1 MVVIG
6 GTTAYSYVKVYTPNY
21 QLKVIKKAKLDG
33 KVLSGA
39 KFNVCTDKP
48 CTNVLGTITT
58 DKNGIATYDKI
69 PYPTTYYVKEIS
81 APAGYELD
89 TTPKAVTV
97 THSNVT
103 GTVSYGT
110 ISLTNADKEFMLVKY
125 RKDENGNYPIIDDGC
140 GTDTYTGPEFEIKE
154 NGNSLYFKKIKDG
167 EYKAVTKDEEGATT
181 KLRTCKGKFK
191 VYTLKS
197 CKYTIAE
204 TKAPEGLTL
213 PSSPIKNIDVCT
225 TDKNISFTNGFTG
238 LEFQKKNEDGE
249 FVSGGKFS
257 LQMKINNVY
266 KDVLL
271 RQVEEGSYEYDSK
284 LTENDKD
291 ATYVMLTKDGIARI
305 SKLPPGEY
313 RVVEKEAPEGYEL
326 IEDKDSKALVTIKDS
341 YKEQYYVEMID
352 QKTNKYGS
360 SSSAELVVTII
371 TGRKILNYAFIISSL
386 IILLVVA
393 IIVRKKVKK

>member
-1 MVVIG
+1 M
-6 GTTAYSYVKVYTPNY
+6 
-21 QLKVIKKAKLDG
+21 
-33 KVLSGA
+33 
-39 KFNVCTDKP
+39 
-48 CTNVLGTITT
+48 
-58 DKNGIATYDKI
+58 
-69 PYPTTYYVKEIS
+69 
-81 APAGYELD
+81 
-89 TTPKAVTV
+89 
-97 THSNVT
+97 
-103 GTVSYGT
+103 
-110 ISLTNADKEFMLVKY
+110 
-125 RKDENGNYPIIDDGC
+125 
-140 GTDTYTGPEFEIKE
+140 
-154 NGNSLYFKKIKDG
+154 
-167 EYKAVTKDEEGATT
+167 
-181 KLRTCKGKFK
+181 
-191 VYTLKS
+191 
-197 CKYTIAE
+197 
-204 TKAPEGLTL
+204 

-393 IIVRKKVKK
+393 IIVRKKFKK